1 MQALTV
7 LGAVAGSISAASDV
21 LTALDHAVSTAAKI
35 KDAPQQAVST
45 LRDVRMM
52 RSNMV
57 RFQQLLDSQSHL
69 RDRGVYIPLDDTQ
82 NTFTDCITSL
92 DELESLLKPLSDP
105 DLKPLDLVDRLEWV
119 MKDKRIE
126 ALSKRVHDAQSSL
139 GLMLT
144 ILSNESL
151 LEVQK
156 ALAGLSELTKTISG
170 NVAHLNRRSIST
182 KSERSSRLAK
192 EDGDEGDDNS
202 TIRPLSAL
210 RRASYAAL
218 VSRPDSV
225 IIPST
230 VAEEPVEETDEEKAV
245 NIVARFA
252 FEAALESSRAYRRAP
267 KWDLDDVSF
276 RSSVMNP
283 HAWSLFSRMSCLS
296 LGDVSRISV
305 IALPLFSTDL
315 RNSQHYQF
323 GSTEEEIGTIQI
335 EKDEQDSDQPRPTL
349 RVTPVPSPEPLPSYV
364 YGPVPPTPS
373 KKGTTGVLNTLRK
386 ALSPVTKRL
395 DPDRKSPDLG
405 KRASSPIDNPA
416 IPYIPH
422 EQSVSRS
429 PFVTALSPTL
439 SQQPDDARSIRSEN
453 SVHTLGDLSQLKL
466 NENELYL
473 FHSNGVPCHN
483 VILESF
489 DEDEDIQNKM
499 GAGQLS
505 LAASQGYLD
514 VFRCGQCK
522 SSLASISKR
531 EFNGVPKFEI
541 WCGAS
546 ACLASAELKS
556 CPCHAKIVEVGLP
569 TDKYVGCRLPFE
581 KEIKCPRC
589 FDLCPD
595 CVPVN
600 HDTFPEGYG
609 IFELQSVY
617 LKAQRWLFENV
628 WRDAETSEWEK
639 QLNYHLSQIEIRLR
653 LCPVSNPVLE
663 RFKWI
668 LDTRQRI
675 LNWRKGILPTW
686 REMNNLVAQGSDF
699 YKGPMQNMMDA
710 IEESDAFLEREM
722 DQSIDL
728 VPGLADIRR
737 KDSVE
742 SDSDIGEQWF
752 AIIGNG
758 NVPNDTTPNELAVG
772 IAL

>member
-21 LTALDHAVSTAAKI
+21 LTVLDHAVSTAAKV
-35 KDAPQQAVST
+35 KDAPQQAVAT

-57 RFQQLLDSQSHL
+57 RFQQLLDSQNHL

-105 DLKPLDLVDRLEWV
+105 NLKPLDLVARLEWV

-170 NVAHLNRRSIST
+170 NVAHLNRRSVST
-182 KSERSSRLAK
+182 KSERSLAK
-192 EDGDEGDDNS
+192 GDDENGGDDNS

-245 NIVARFA
+245 NVVARFA

-323 GSTEEEIGTIQI
+323 GSTEEEIGPVQTEQ
-335 EKDEQDSDQPRPTL
+335 DEQDSQPSHPTL
-349 RVTPVPSPEPLPSYV
+349 RITPVPSPAPLPSYV

-373 KKGTTGVLNTLRK
+373 KKGATRVLNSLKK
-386 ALSPVTKRL
+386 ALSPVTKAL
-395 DPDRKSPDLG
+395 DPERRPSDIGRRSP
-405 KRASSPIDNPA
+405 SPINVPTA
-416 IPYIPH
+416 PH
-422 EQSVSRS
+422 T
-429 PFVTALSPTL
+429 PFGPALSPTL

-466 NENELYL
+466 SENELYL

-499 GAGQLS
+499 GAGQLN

-514 VFRCGQCK
+514 MFRCGKCK
-522 SSLASISKR
+522 SSLANMSKR

-541 WCGAS
+541 WCGAQ
-546 ACLASAELKS
+546 ACLASSELKP

-569 TDKYVGCRLPFE
+569 TDKYIGCRLLFG

-600 HDTFPEGYG
+600 HETFPEGYG

-617 LKAQRWLFENV
+617 LKAQRWLFANV
-628 WRDAETSEWEK
+628 WRDDETSEWEK

-653 LCPVSNPVLE
+653 LCPVSNPVVE

-699 YKGPMQNMMDA
+699 YKGPMQNMMDVM
-710 IEESDAFLEREM
+710 EESDAFLEREM
-722 DQSIDL
+722 DQNIDL

-737 KDSVE
+737 KDSIE

-758 NVPNDTTPNELAVG
+758 NMPNGSTTNELAVG